1 LISFS
6 GSKGKHFVNYVPNS
20 IDINSGAYICLTML
34 LFLFYFFLAYM
45 AYRLVFDFLLPIY
58 RTTKQV
64 RRGFQNMQDQ
74 MNGQNNH
81 QANGQTA
88 KQPGKPVG
96 DYIDFEEVKDK

>member
-1 LISFS
+1 MIRLIFELFIFYILY
-6 GSKGKHFVNYVPNS
+6 KFIFEFV
-20 IDINSGAYICLTML
+20 I
-34 LFLFYFFLAYM
+34 
-45 AYRLVFDFLLPIY
+45 PIY